1 MVLIYYVQ
9 NILFPCSPFHFILLS
24 LSFTSPTFSYH
35 SCRMFITLGISSIHS
50 ESFLWSFFSK
60 KIFRSV
66 ISFWIFGS
74 MLQFS
79 PQLFFRKLHVCLFFS
94 CLFTLNEESALQY
107 CVDFLWIPF
116 SCTPQ
121 QNSLLRS
128 ARRQRN
134 G

>member
-1 MVLIYYVQ
+1 MLIYYVQ

-35 SCRMFITLGISSIHS
+35 SCRMFITLGISGIHS
-50 ESFLWSFFSK
+50 KNFLWSFFGK

-66 ISFWIFGS
+66 ITFWIFRI

-79 PQLFFRKLHVCLFFS
+79 PQLFFCKLHVCFFS

-107 CVDFLWIPF
+107 CINFLWIPF
-116 SCTPQ
+116 SCTPEPQ

-128 ARRQRN
+128 ARR
-134 G
+134 